1 MKPYILVFLCVSFW
15 AGNFVIGRYLKDDF
29 TPLELSFLRWSLVL
43 LILSP
48 YILYRFKTITTH
60 IKEYFLQLLGLSV
73 LSVTIFN
80 TLLYFGLSYTT
91 SNNALII
98 NLSVPILVLI
108 LSALILKIKI
118 EFLHILGIFFSI
130 IGVLVI
136 ISKMSLTALIE
147 LSFNYGDII
156 VIVTS
161 LVWALYSVIV
171 KLRPK
176 EILDFDYFSIIVLL
190 GTPFILLLYIIAGAP
205 SNLELKTITTHIY
218 PLLYISFLSSIA
230 SYIFWHYGI
239 DTIGANK
246 TSQFTYLMPVIGAL
260 IAYIF
265 LDEKLE
271 LFHLVGMI
279 FIGIGIYISLFLT
292 KKEN

>member
-1 MKPYILVFLCVSFW
+1 
-15 AGNFVIGRYLKDDF
+15 
-29 TPLELSFLRWSLVL
+29 
-43 LILSP
+43 
-48 YILYRFKTITTH
+48 
-60 IKEYFLQLLGLSV
+60 
-73 LSVTIFN
+73 
-80 TLLYFGLSYTT
+80 
-91 SNNALII
+91 
-98 NLSVPILVLI
+98 
-108 LSALILKIKI
+108 
-118 EFLHILGIFFSI
+118 
-130 IGVLVI
+130 
-136 ISKMSLTALIE
+136 
-147 LSFNYGDII
+147 
-156 VIVTS
+156 
-161 LVWALYSVIV
+161 V